1 MLSRYIYFNSVD
13 THFQIEELSP
23 PGPNEIIIRS
33 TCSLI
38 SVGTERAT
46 LQGIIL
52 GSGRLGYSLV
62 GRVEDVGSEI
72 QRFTVGDRVTAD
84 CHHADYVKC
93 TAEPWRVQSIPAEV
107 SDRAAAFT
115 VLASVAA
122 HAIERADLH
131 IDEGV
136 LIAGAGV
143 VGLLA
148 TQLAQI
154 MGACPVIV
162 TDIRPEALEMAQ
174 RVGVKNAIHAE
185 SDEKLRSGLEAIA
198 ANQSISVL
206 IEASGSPQAVRT
218 LVSLAPSGARVVV
231 AGALSGELLLPDPF
245 DVFIMREISII
256 GAFQPNCPPE
266 RQMYYPWSQ
275 SDNRAMALRL
285 MAEDRLIVEPL
296 ITHIVAAEDL
306 PSFYA
311 DLKSGAVQPTG
322 ALINWSG

>member
-1 MLSRYIYFNSVD
+1 MLSRYIYFDSVD
-13 THFQIEELSP
+13 TYFQTEELNS

-46 LQGIIL
+46 LQGTI
-52 GSGRLGYSLV
+52 GGPSRLGYSLV
-62 GRVEDVGSEI
+62 GRIEDVGSEI
-72 QRFTVGDRVTAD
+72 QRFTVGDRVTTN

-93 TAEPWRVQSIPAEV
+93 SADPWVVQPIPDEV

-148 TQLAQI
+148 AQLAQV
-154 MGACPVIV
+154 MGAYPVIV
-162 TDIRPEALEMAQ
+162 TDIRPEPLEIAH
-174 RVGVKNAIHAE
+174 RVGVENTIRAE
-185 SDEKLRSGLEAIA
+185 SDEELRCGLEAITP
-198 ANQSISVL
+198 NKSISVL
-206 IEASGSPQAVRT
+206 IEACGNPQAVRT

-245 DVFIMREISII
+245 DAFIIRELSII

-266 RQMYYPWSQ
+266 HRMYYPWSK
-275 SDNRAMALRL
+275 SDNRVMALRL

-296 ITHIVAAEDL
+296 INHIVAAEDL